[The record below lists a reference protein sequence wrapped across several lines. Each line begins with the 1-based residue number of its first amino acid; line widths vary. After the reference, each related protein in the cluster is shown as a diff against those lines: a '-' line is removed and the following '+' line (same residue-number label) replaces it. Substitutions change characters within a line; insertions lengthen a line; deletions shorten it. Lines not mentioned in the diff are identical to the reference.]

1 MVFPCERNK
10 NHQETNFL
18 AATMSFLFSCSSR
31 PLGQVNLS
39 VQRNQLLLH
48 TRSQRIPANKKK
60 RRREKKRKKE
70 KTQHTLA
77 QKRDKP
83 CVFARTALATN
94 DQTKSRLSGS
104 HVRGQHT
111 YQQTQSQQRDRGA
124 VLHHRRKKNSL
135 KAKRRGCS
143 ARAGPVRQTGD

>member
-1 MVFPCERNK
+1 MKIESTRSAEGPIRDKMCVLVLNYSHFFVHAFINTAKKRPFK
-10 NHQETNFL
+10 
-18 AATMSFLFSCSSR
+18 R

-60 RRREKKRKKE
+60 RRREKKREKE

-124 VLHHRRKKNSL
+124 VLHRRRKKT
-135 KAKRRGCS
+135 
-143 ARAGPVRQTGD
+143 P